1 MTSEEFLIGYEK
13 AVMELRL
20 PFSPDDFLGWS
31 LTSDVTPTELDIL
44 DRLLGAMVAKKNA
57 SSISTLKKLSRI
69 PQKNPLLFGNF
80 NMDLLNEKAK
90 RQVLSLKSLSFIS
103 SKRNV
108 IMIGPTGT
116 GKTHLAMA
124 IGNECC
130 SNKMKAYFIKMDELK
145 DKFHDAIVGEKTGKL
160 LNGLSKY
167 SCLIV
172 DEVGY
177 CKLNRQETLLFFQL
191 VDRIGLKETG
201 SIVLTSNKDLSQ
213 WPEVFDEDD
222 ALECAIDRLWDKAIC
237 MTFSGQS
244 HRGSDREQIE
254 LNFLKFR

>member
-1 MTSEEFLIGYEK
+1 
-13 AVMELRL
+13 
-20 PFSPDDFLGWS
+20 
-31 LTSDVTPTELDIL
+31 
-44 DRLLGAMVAKKNA
+44 
-57 SSISTLKKLSRI
+57 
-69 PQKNPLLFGNF
+69 
-80 NMDLLNEKAK
+80 
-90 RQVLSLKSLSFIS
+90 
-103 SKRNV
+103 
-108 IMIGPTGT
+108 
-116 GKTHLAMA
+116 MA

-145 DKFHDAIVGEKTGKL
+145 DKFYDAIVGEKTGKL

>member
-1 MTSEEFLIGYEK
+1 MNCEDFIIRYEETGR
-13 AVMELRL
+13 ELRL
-20 PFSPDDFLGWS
+20 PFSPDDFLGWI
-31 LTSDVTPTELDIL
+31 VNVNATPAELD
-44 DRLLGAMVAKKNA
+44 LLNTMLTAMVEKKNE
-57 SSISTLKKLSRI
+57 SSINTLKKLSRI
-69 PQKNPLLFGNF
+69 PQKNPLLFENF
-80 NMDLLNEKAK
+80 NLDLLNDKAK

-103 SKRNV
+103 LKRNV

-130 SNKMKAYFIKMDELK
+130 NNKMKGYFIKMDELK
-145 DKFHDAIVGEKTGKL
+145 DKFHDAIVRERTGKL

-167 SCLIV
+167 SCLII

>member
-1 MTSEEFLIGYEK
+1 
-13 AVMELRL
+13 L

-44 DRLLGAMVAKKNA
+44 DRLLGAMVAKKNE

>member
-1 MTSEEFLIGYEK
+1 MTSEEFLIRYEK
-13 AVMELRL
+13 TVKDLRL

-44 DRLLGAMVAKKNA
+44 DRLLSAMVAKKNE
-57 SSISTLKKLSRI
+57 SSIITLKKLSRI
-69 PQKNPLLFGNF
+69 PQKNPLLFDNF
-80 NMDLLNEKAK
+80 NMDLLNEKAR
-90 RQVLSLKSLSFIS
+90 RQVFSLKSLSFIS

-145 DKFHDAIVGEKTGKL
+145 DKFHDAIVGERTGKL